1 MCRLKFRVPDQSTL
15 YTKATYLDLHSAP
28 EQTACLAQSYAKN
41 MGHFMVNMLEPS
53 ALKVVAPGGTYP
65 DGVVLYQNWKFQ
77 NHNLN
82 PSQRYLIYCICTC
95 FKEKKPDFKFV
106 LTRIFEVN
114 LLWLEFIQVLESQAN
129 LIMSYK
135 FSNTFEFF
143 SLTLIFDL
151 RINKR
156 ESKWVRPA
164 DFDLVIKKKRNRKK
178 KEKEKKDATATASAS
193 PVAKTIEKKK
203 REEEDKL
210 KKEEDE
216 RFREG
221 HHRRPKVVD
230 VDEWDA
236 MSWDDIDLQLPS
248 ITVFADEGKA
258 TEPKPITKGK
268 TKESQSIKKSQQYV
282 VDKGL
287 MSKKTKAGGITQQIS
302 ATYIPTENIRERTK
316 DLKAGAKIDVAGLLV
331 IDTPG
336 HESFNNL
343 MSRCSILCDVAI
355 LVVDITNGLQP
366 QTIESIK
373 LLKMK
378 NTDVIENDKP
388 SVVVALNKV
397 DRLYGWKSVHRGERL
412 DVAQKERMH
421 LLETAMFN
429 RRKGE
434 DILGT
439 NDEDWLFKE

>member
-1 MCRLKFRVPDQSTL
+1 MNRP
-15 YTKATYLDLHSAP
+15 LDTGALVVGYVVMAVKYVANGGIIGAVL
-28 EQTACLAQSYAKN
+28 TANFTWKDPTGRIISFAIPKKVEALEALSSKTDTQSYAKN
-41 MGHFMVNMLEPS
+41 MGHFMVNVLEAS
-53 ALKVVAPGGTYP
+53 AL
-65 DGVVLYQNWKFQ
+65 
-77 NHNLN
+77 
-82 PSQRYLIYCICTC
+82 
-95 FKEKKPDFKFV
+95 
-106 LTRIFEVN
+106 
-114 LLWLEFIQVLESQAN
+114 
-129 LIMSYK
+129 
-135 FSNTFEFF
+135 
-143 SLTLIFDL
+143 
-151 RINKR
+151 
-156 ESKWVRPA
+156 
-164 DFDLVIKKKRNRKK
+164 KKKRNRNK
-178 KEKEKKDATATASAS
+178 KEKKDATATASAS

-221 HHRRPKVVD
+221 HHRRPKVVV

-282 VDKGL
+282 VDKGKTKVEIEQSDTTL
-287 MSKKTKAGGITQQIS
+287 RSRICYVMGHVDAGKTKLLDFIKRTNVQKTKAGGITQQIS

-343 MSRCSILCDVAI
+343 RSRGSSLCDVAI

-373 LLKMK
+373 L
-378 NTDVIENDKP
+378 
-388 SVVVALNKV
+388 
-397 DRLYGWKSVHRGERL
+397 Y
-412 DVAQKERMH
+412 
-421 LLETAMFN
+421 
-429 RRKGE
+429 
-434 DILGT
+434 
-439 NDEDWLFKE
+439 